1 MIGDRERVN
10 ASTYRRTLM
19 RGAAVA
25 VVAVG
30 IIAAGGA
37 PAGAA
42 SHGTPPRRSV
52 AVAPSGPAAS
62 VGDLAHIW
70 QTYNNCGPAS
80 VAEVLSYWGVYR
92 TQYQAQLVLRA
103 DNNPRG
109 MWPYGVPGYAR
120 SVGVRA
126 LVGVAGTPRL
136 IKALVSNGFPVIVNQ
151 AYSVTDSSRHYRPI
165 QSYDDRQGV
174 FVSSDP
180 FGGAGYTI
188 TYADFNKIWAAANN
202 RFIVLYPPSKALLLN
217 AALASAGWNRT
228 RAYQGDLVKT
238 EARLR
243 SGKAPTTSVAATR
256 ENFRSYSYLNL
267 AWDDVELGRYTNAR
281 AQLRQATA
289 HGANSIMVNWIAGEM
304 PVR

>member
-1 MIGDRERVN
+1 MISDGRQVKMG
-10 ASTYRRTLM
+10 THGRTLM

-92 TQYQAQLVLRA
+92 TQYQAQIVLRA

-136 IKALVSNGFPVIVNQ
+136 VEALVSNGFPVIVNQ

-180 FGGAGYTI
+180 FGGAGYAI
-188 TYADFNKIWAAANN
+188 TYADFNKIWAVANN
-202 RFIVLYPPSKALLLN
+202 RFIVLYPPSKALLTQ
-217 AALASAGWNRT
+217 R
-228 RAYQGDLVKT
+228 D
-238 EARLR
+238 ARLGGLGSDAGIPR
-243 SGKAPTTSVAATR
+243 RPCQDGGAFAFRQGPHDERRGHAGKLSLLFV
-256 ENFRSYSYLNL
+256 S
-267 AWDDVELGRYTNAR
+267 ELG
-281 AQLRQATA
+281 L
-289 HGANSIMVNWIAGEM
+289 G
-304 PVR
+304 

>member
-1 MIGDRERVN
+1 MIGNRGRVN
-10 ASTYRRTLM
+10 ASAYRHMLM
-19 RGAAVA
+19 RGAAA

-42 SHGTPPRRSV
+42 SHGMTPRRSV
-52 AVAPSGPAAS
+52 AVASSGPAAI
-62 VGDLAHIW
+62 VGYLAHIW

-80 VAEVLSYWGVYR
+80 VVEVLSYWGVYR

-120 SVGVRA
+120 SVGGRA

-136 IKALVSNGFPVIVNQ
+136 VKALVSNGFPVIVNQ
-151 AYSVTDSSRHYRPI
+151 SYSVTDSSRHYRPI

-174 FVSSDP
+174 FVSDDP
-180 FGGAGYTI
+180 FGGAGYAI
-188 TYADFNKIWAAANN
+188 TYADFTKMWAVSNN
-202 RFIVLYPPSKALLLN
+202 RFIVLYPSSKALLLD
-217 AALASAGWNRT
+217 AVLASAAWSRT
-228 RAYQGDLVKT
+228 RAYQSDLAKT

-243 SGKAPTTSVAATR
+243 SGKAPAMSVASAPGA
-256 ENFRSYSYLNL
+256 FRSYSYLNM
-267 AWDDVELGRYTNAR
+267 AWDDVELGRYSDAR
-281 AQLRQATA
+281 VRLRQATA
-289 HGANSIMVNWIAGEM
+289 HAANPIMVNWIAGELSA
-304 PVR
+304 R

>member
-1 MIGDRERVN
+1 MIGNRGWAN
-10 ASTYRRTLM
+10 ASTYGRALA
-19 RGAAVA
+19 RGAGAA
-25 VVAVG
+25 IVAVG
-30 IIAAGGA
+30 MVAAGGT

-42 SHGTPPRRSV
+42 SQGTTPRRSV
-52 AVAPSGPAAS
+52 AVAPSGSASS
-62 VGDLAHIW
+62 VGYLAHIW

-80 VAEVLSYWGVYR
+80 VVEVLSYWGVYQ

-136 IKALVSNGFPVIVNQ
+136 VKALVSNGFPVIVNQ
-151 AYSVTDSSRHYRPI
+151 LYSATDSTRHYRPI

-180 FGGAGYTI
+180 FGGAGYAI
-188 TYADFNKIWAAANN
+188 TYADFNKIWAVANN
-202 RFIVLYPPSKALLLN
+202 RFMVLYPSSKALLLD
-217 AALASAGWNRT
+217 AVLASAGWDRT
-228 RAYQGDLVKT
+228 RAYRSDLVKT

-243 SGKAPTTSVAATR
+243 SGKAPATSVAATPGA
-256 ENFRSYSYLNL
+256 FRSYSYLNL
-267 AWDDVELGRYTNAR
+267 AWDDVELGRYTDAR
-281 AQLRQATA
+281 ARLRQATA
-289 HGANSIMVNWIAGEM
+289 HGANSIMVNWIAGEI
-304 PVR
+304 PAR